1 MIRARVLAVLEGE
14 DPVYG
19 RSVAFGLNALII
31 LSAIAIALETVPWI
45 HEHYSGP
52 LLVFEIFAIAVFAS
66 EYVLRVWVMRPWYG
80 YVFSV
85 GGLIDLISFLPS
97 LLLLG
102 SDWRAVRIL
111 RLLRLFRLFKL
122 LRYTR
127 AIDRMSDAVDRIKTE
142 LAIFSMLTVAV
153 LYLAAVGIYHFEHEA
168 QPEAFGSIPE
178 SLWWAVATLTT
189 VGYGDVYPVTAGGR
203 AFTGFILFI
212 GLGIVAVPTGLIASA
227 LTRSEQD

>member
-1 MIRARVLAVLEGE
+1 MTRDRVLAILEGE
-14 DPVYG
+14 DPAWG
-19 RSVAFGLNALII
+19 RSVAFGLNALIV
-31 LSAIAIALETVPWI
+31 LSAIAIALETVPWFY
-45 HEHYSGP
+45 ERFAGAF
-52 LLVFEIFAIAVFAS
+52 LAFEILAITVFAS
-66 EYVLRVWVMRPWYG
+66 EYVLRVWVMRPWYK

-127 AIDRMSDAVDRIKTE
+127 AIDRMGEAVERVKTE
-142 LAIFSMLTVAV
+142 LAIFSMLTVGV
-153 LYLAAVGIYHFEHEA
+153 LYLAAVGIYHFEHDA

-178 SLWWAVATLTT
+178 SMWWAVATLTT
-189 VGYGDVYPVTAGGR
+189 VGYGDVYPVTPGGR

-227 LTRSEQD
+227 LTREEKD